1 MEIRCWN
8 PQEAFLTSLQHML
21 KNSSTEIVYADG
33 VSNAPGL
40 SAVHSLIVEGLM
52 SSKVYLNGPLL
63 VEVDHRDSVV

>member
-1 MEIRCWN
+1 
-8 PQEAFLTSLQHML
+8 ML